1 VRSGIAR
8 ARGQYEAAERLR
20 EGFEDAILGAPN
32 VGKSSLFNALSGRD
46 AAITAA
52 RPGTTR
58 DVLELRYDLAGIPVV
73 FLDTA
78 GLRETVD
85 EIEAIGIDRAMGRAE
100 AAAMRLFLRCADGPP
115 AAAEERLWRAGDL
128 RVWTKA
134 DLSAGPGDIVIS
146 ALRGDGL
153 ADLLDRLRQALASRV
168 AEGGL
173 VGHMRQRRALEV
185 AAEDLARAENAVK
198 SGEAE
203 TFAEDIRSAFRS
215 LERLI
220 GRVGAEDLLDAVFAK
235 FCLGK

>member
-1 VRSGIAR
+1 
-8 ARGQYEAAERLR
+8 
-20 EGFEDAILGAPN
+20 
-32 VGKSSLFNALSGRD
+32 
-46 AAITAA
+46 
-52 RPGTTR
+52 
-58 DVLELRYDLAGIPVV
+58 
-73 FLDTA
+73 
-78 GLRETVD
+78 
-85 EIEAIGIDRAMGRAE
+85 
-100 AAAMRLFLRCADGPP
+100 MRLFLRCADGPP

-134 DLSAGPGDIVIS
+134 DLNAGPGDIVIS

-153 ADLLDRLRQALASRV
+153 ADLLDRIKQALASRV

-173 VGHMRQRRALEV
+173 VGHLRQRRALE
-185 AAEDLARAENAVK
+185 AAAGDLARAENAVK

-203 TFAEDIRSAFRS
+203 TVAEDIRSAFRS